1 MSMSTPLPSPSDETA
16 GQASALQPVKSTGDP
31 SHVDYSD
38 SDSSDFPE
46 GGVTAWGT
54 ALGA

>member
-1 MSMSTPLPSPSDETA
+1 MSTPLPSDETA
-16 GQASALQPVKSTGDP
+16 SQASALQPVKSTSDP
-31 SHVDYSD
+31 SYADYSD

-46 GGVTAWGT
+46 GGATAWGT